1 MSIDWA
7 MMISSSVFTRIKNE
21 VPKKIKVGCD
31 TITLASKNF
40 STVGSSDTP
49 AVFPFVFV
57 QELPAV
63 ERGQTIDGQAFNG
76 GLFSFQ
82 IDVTD
87 NKSQARTRAVMT
99 EVMRVLKEMRFEI
112 ISMPSFEYSN
122 GTHRMTMRC
131 RRMIGALDTL

>member
-1 MSIDWA
+1 MWS
-7 MMISSSVFTRIKNE
+7 MMIQSSVFTRIKNE
-21 VPKKIKVGCD
+21 VPKSIKVGTS
-31 TITLASKNF
+31 TIKLSSKNF

-63 ERGQTIDGQAFNG
+63 ERGQTIDGQSING
-76 GLFSFQ
+76 GLFTFQ

-87 NKSQARTRAVMT
+87 NVSQERARAVMT
-99 EVMRVLKEMRFEI
+99 EVLRVVKEMRFEV
-112 ISMPSFEYSN
+112 ISMPSFEFSN

>member
-1 MSIDWA
+1 MWS
-7 MMISSSVFTRIKNE
+7 MMIQSSVFTRIKNE
-21 VPKKIKVGCD
+21 VPKSIKVGTS
-31 TITLASKNF
+31 TIKLSSKNF

-63 ERGQTIDGQAFNG
+63 ERGQTLDGQTING
-76 GLFSFQ
+76 GLFTFQ

-87 NKSQARTRAVMT
+87 NVSQARARAVMT
-99 EVMRVLKEMRFEI
+99 EVLRVMKEMRFEI
-112 ISMPSFEYSN
+112 MAMPSFVYAD

-131 RRMIGALDTL
+131 RRVIGALDTL